1 MKKLLFI
8 AAAFIVT
15 AGAMAQTTKP
25 DELAKFNTDKYDFG
39 KVKQNVP
46 AVYSFEI
53 TNTSDK
59 PLVIENAHATCG
71 CTVPEWQKDPI
82 APGKTTKIKVQ
93 YNAANGGHFDKAVYV
108 KFAGVDEEKTL
119 GITGE
124 VLAADAFDAW
134 AKEEAAKAAAAKAA
148 LKKKKL
154 LSQKLKEKTNQVN
167 NKALLLKY
175 LDPRLIDGDF
185 LLLEVY
191 LINDN
196 YL

>member
-15 AGAMAQTTKP
+15 SGAMAQTTKP
-25 DELAKFNTDKYDFG
+25 DQLAKFNTDKYDFG

-46 AVYSFEI
+46 AVYSFEL

-71 CTVPEWQKDPI
+71 CTVPEYQKDPI
-82 APGKTTKIKVQ
+82 LPGKSAKIKVQ
-93 YNAANGGHFDKAVYV
+93 YNAANGGQFDKTVYV
-108 KFAGVDEEKTL
+108 KFAGVDAEKSL

-134 AKEEAAKAAAAKAA
+134 TKSEAAKAAET
-148 LKKKKL
+148 
-154 LSQKLKEKTNQVN
+154 EKTTKSK
-167 NKALLLKY
+167 NKGKNKSG
-175 LDPRLIDGDF
+175 R
-185 LLLEVY
+185 
-191 LINDN
+191 
-196 YL
+196 